1 MRHYWAGCVT
11 LFICNEIRAF
21 VVHDLLEF
29 SCMTAV
35 SPIPDNDRTN
45 MLLPDCFPVTFHL
58 MAWRLMSAAT
68 ASIATFSPPGNSI
81 DDRGIYLTPPTPICR
96 LRGHGRGFSADFA
109 GAGKAL

>member
-29 SCMTAV
+29 SCMAAV

-45 MLLPDCFPVTFHL
+45 MLLPDCFPVTFPL

-81 DDRGIYLTPPTPICR
+81 DENGE
-96 LRGHGRGFSADFA
+96 FSAEVRKSEA
-109 GAGKAL
+109 VALGEPVMPVFDGLGG